1 MGELSTSGRP
11 VALPSMTTAHDAAP
25 DTADAAVDL
34 ALALELADAADAIS
48 LARFGAGDLRVAE
61 KPDMTPVSDADLAVE
76 TALRGILAERRPGD
90 AVIGEEFG
98 AGADPSADTPAVR
111 AGRGRAWV
119 IDPIDGTKNFVRGV
133 PIWAT
138 LIALLIEGVPAL
150 GVVSAPAL
158 ARRWWGSPGLGAFTR
173 FSGGSQRACHVSAVR
188 DLAHASLSL
197 AQPVA
202 WEAAGRGEAAAALSR
217 RAWRT
222 RGYGDF
228 FPYVLLAEGA
238 VDAAGEPELSLWDLA
253 ALAPIVAAA
262 GGTFSTIEGAAIDAS
277 ATSALATNGLLH
289 PVLEA
294 GLARGVRHT

>member
-1 MGELSTSGRP
+1 
-11 VALPSMTTAHDAAP
+11 MTTAHDAAHDRSDP
-25 DTADAAVDL
+25 ADDL
-34 ALALELADAADAIS
+34 ALALELADAADVIS
-48 LARFGAGDLRVAE
+48 LPRFGAGDLQVTE

-76 TALRGILAERRPGD
+76 TALRDVLAERRPND

-98 AGADPSADTPAVR
+98 AGSDAEPPVAR

-138 LIALLIEGVPAL
+138 LIALLVDGRPVL

-158 ARRWWGSPGLGAFTR
+158 ARRWWGSERTGAYTR
-173 FSGGSQRACHVSAVR
+173 FAHGPQRACHVSAVR
-188 DLAHASLSL
+188 DLEHASLSL

-202 WEAAGRGEAAAALSR
+202 WEADGRGEAVAALSR

-228 FPYVLLAEGA
+228 FPYMLVAEGA

-253 ALAPIVAAA
+253 ALAPIVTAA
-262 GGTFSTIEGAAIDAS
+262 GGTFSTVDGAAIDA
-277 ATSALATNGLLH
+277 AAASALATNGLLH
-289 PVLEA
+289 PELEA
-294 GLARGVRHT
+294 GLARGRRHT

>member
-1 MGELSTSGRP
+1 LAPNATATSHGS
-11 VALPSMTTAHDAAP
+11 VTGVTTSLPTD
-25 DTADAAVDL
+25 DL
-34 ALALELADAADAIS
+34 ALALHLADAADAIS
-48 LARFGAGDLRVAE
+48 LPRFGAGDLRVTE

-76 TALRGILAERRPGD
+76 QAIRGILAERRPTD

-98 AGADPSADTPAVR
+98 AGPDAEAPVAR

-138 LIALLIEGVPAL
+138 LIALLVDGRPVL

-158 ARRWWGSPGLGAFTR
+158 ARRWWGSEHAGAFTR
-173 FSGGSQRACHVSAVR
+173 FADGPQRACRVSAVR
-188 DLAHASLSL
+188 DLEHASLSL

-202 WEAAGRGEAAAALSR
+202 WEADGRGEAAASLSR
-217 RAWRT
+217 RVWRT

-228 FPYVLLAEGA
+228 FPYMLVAEGA
-238 VDAAGEPELSLWDLA
+238 ADVAAEPELSLWDLA
-253 ALAPIVAAA
+253 ALAPIVTAA
-262 GGTFSTIEGAAIDAS
+262 GGTFTTVDGAAIDAT

-289 PVLEA
+289 QQMQA
-294 GLARGVRHT
+294 GLARG